1 MSKKDSKLV
10 VPTIVL
16 IILILITILFS
27 LYVYY
32 YRTYKSNTDEII
44 NKEVTTYEKKQ
55 LEDYLNNIA
64 PCFSK
69 ILVVSDE
76 KDGDKINYNNN
87 LLTDENK
94 QRFVFDYLNLK
105 NIQDISYYSSGDK
118 TYMDL
123 NIYKG
128 YYKLL
133 FGSEFTNIIH
143 SDENNTYDNEDYVYY
158 NDISLDKDYS
168 ISNFKIKNAA
178 YDGYKKVYSALSEVE
193 LNESM
198 QTLSEETTAIVII
211 EYNTIEED
219 IQLLKFKIRK

>member
-69 ILVVSDE
+69 ILVGKDE
-76 KDGDKINYNNN
+76 KDSDKINYNNN

-118 TYMDL
+118 TY
-123 NIYKG
+123 IPIK
-128 YYKLL
+128 
-133 FGSEFTNIIH
+133 IIFM
-143 SDENNTYDNEDYVYY
+143 
-158 NDISLDKDYS
+158 IK
-168 ISNFKIKNAA
+168 KIM
-178 YDGYKKVYSALSEVE
+178 Y
-193 LNESM
+193 
-198 QTLSEETTAIVII
+198 II
-211 EYNTIEED
+211 MIF
-219 IQLLKFKIRK
+219 L